1 MVGCDICGNWF
12 HITCINT
19 TEEFVNVVNFYHCEK
34 CVRSKY
40 LNFAQYCYHFG
51 SDLLEN
57 GDIIAIGEKWRT
69 KSPALQT
76 AIGSHQYLTPNE
88 YDAALHKHSRIL
100 SKRGLANPYN
110 NCWLNVILHVVCG
123 TFYYDLV
130 NTMTEAKDN
139 ISQCLVEIHNHLTRL
154 QANKGG
160 RPSLPDSAVQLAS
173 AVNCD
178 LKAREQKDVCDFY
191 DELVLH
197 LLKKS
202 QNQQAEHLLQ
212 ARFLNLKTCQCCYT
226 HEGHTAIL
234 NYLTVKVLQT
244 SQIVRSESLIW
255 EKCTGQYST
264 AKESRDC
271 PNCTAKN
278 ERSPGYHEIT
288 LFQKCPVVLPV
299 LLNRTSTNMR
309 TTVGSPVKVPYM
321 LDISNL
327 SIQFDKKETCHYI
340 LFAVIHL
347 KARTVRR
354 GHYTVTLFYSS
365 SAYTFDDG
373 ANIQRGTI
381 SDTLNDEK
389 LMETA
394 YMVFYINKLAIQ
406 ARPIPLRFSSAL
418 TVEETKAVEDLWF
431 ADRNPDCSALE
442 THDVQ
447 TCWGTQNLNDKI
459 ICTYLKSISTKDSG
473 VKVCILSSIVYSQIE
488 EGNSSW
494 EYQNAIQDHVL
505 SNDLLIIPIHH
516 PGPIGHWTLAGI
528 FSSKKLIM
536 HLDSMHSKNERVLV
550 RFYAL

>member
-1 MVGCDICGNWF
+1 MSSDKTPSTKKRSKTSDAGFSAYKRKTWRKVSLEMNSPSMEQCLREVERRWEKLADDQRTPFRSNSKRNIFCLCQKPYSDQDPTMVGCDICGNWF

-40 LNFAQYCYHFG
+40 LDFAQYCYHFG

-57 GDIIAIGEKWRT
+57 RDIIAIGEKWQT

-139 ISQCLVEIHNHLTRL
+139 ISQCLVEIHNHLTRQ

-160 RPSLPDSAVQLAS
+160 RPSLPDSAVQLSS

-212 ARFLNLKTCQCCYT
+212 TRFLNLRTCQCCYT

-244 SQIVRSESLIW
+244 SQIVQLESLIW
-255 EKCTGQYST
+255 EKCNWPIFDSQ
-264 AKESRDC
+264 R
-271 PNCTAKN
+271 
-278 ERSPGYHEIT
+278 
-288 LFQKCPVVLPV
+288 
-299 LLNRTSTNMR
+299 
-309 TTVGSPVKVPYM
+309 VKR
-321 LDISNL
+321 L
-327 SIQFDKKETCHYI
+327 S
-340 LFAVIHL
+340 
-347 KARTVRR
+347 
-354 GHYTVTLFYSS
+354 
-365 SAYTFDDG
+365 
-373 ANIQRGTI
+373 
-381 SDTLNDEK
+381 
-389 LMETA
+389 
-394 YMVFYINKLAIQ
+394 
-406 ARPIPLRFSSAL
+406 
-418 TVEETKAVEDLWF
+418 
-431 ADRNPDCSALE
+431 
-442 THDVQ
+442 
-447 TCWGTQNLNDKI
+447 
-459 ICTYLKSISTKDSG
+459 
-473 VKVCILSSIVYSQIE
+473 
-488 EGNSSW
+488 
-494 EYQNAIQDHVL
+494 
-505 SNDLLIIPIHH
+505 
-516 PGPIGHWTLAGI
+516 
-528 FSSKKLIM
+528 
-536 HLDSMHSKNERVLV
+536 
-550 RFYAL
+550 